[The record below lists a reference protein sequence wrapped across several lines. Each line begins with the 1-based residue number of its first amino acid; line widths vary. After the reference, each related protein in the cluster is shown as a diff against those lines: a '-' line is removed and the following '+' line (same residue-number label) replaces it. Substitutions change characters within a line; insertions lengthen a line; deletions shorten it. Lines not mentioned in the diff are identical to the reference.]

1 MTTALLYY
9 GYDRYQ
15 QIQQSISNGQ
25 CPGCAYG
32 TIPNGS
38 NGHTQECIKSWDDYR
53 NKLKQESEHNDN
65 S

>member
-9 GYDRYQ
+9 GHDRYK

-25 CPGCAYG
+25 CPGCAHG
-32 TIPNGS
+32 TISTPN
-38 NGHTQECIKSWDDYR
+38 NGHTKECVKSSDDYR
-53 NKLKQESEHNDN
+53 NKLKQESKHNDN